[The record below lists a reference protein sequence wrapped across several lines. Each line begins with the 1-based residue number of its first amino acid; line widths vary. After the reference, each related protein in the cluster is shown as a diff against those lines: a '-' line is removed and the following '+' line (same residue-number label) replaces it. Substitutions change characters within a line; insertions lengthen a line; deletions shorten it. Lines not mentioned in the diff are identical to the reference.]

1 MLEAVHTDLVFTI
14 SLKRSTQNLQ
24 LSTSCSADY
33 PIFRSMLLKKAKM
46 NRSKFLP
53 VRPSKPVFRNPTHH
67 RELTKATG
75 WKSHLLYVHYII
87 FGLPHRF
94 L

>member
-1 MLEAVHTDLVFTI
+1 MTDAVE
-14 SLKRSTQNLQ
+14 KGKNE
-24 LSTSCSADY
+24 
-33 PIFRSMLLKKAKM
+33 PIE
-46 NRSKFLP
+46 FLP

-75 WKSHLLYVHYII
+75 WKSDLLYGPYII
-87 FGLPHRF
+87 FGLPHRC

>member
-33 PIFRSMLLKKAKM
+33 PIFQGVIAEKAKAS
-46 NRSKFLP
+46 SKG
-53 VRPSKPVFRNPTHH
+53 RR
-67 RELTKATG
+67 
-75 WKSHLLYVHYII
+75 
-87 FGLPHRF
+87 
-94 L
+94 